1 MSRQRNAKGQTVGY
15 ARVSSRDQNEARQIE
30 ALGEVDRLYVEKAS
44 GKNTDRQELESLIGY
59 VRDGDTVLVKSP
71 DRLARSTK
79 DLLTLMERFREKG
92 ASVEFVDNPSLNTD
106 SPQGAFMLTILA
118 AVAELERQVTLE
130 RQAEGIALAKKR
142 GVYVRQPKLSKSQV
156 SDARARVADG
166 VPVARVAREL
176 QVSRQT
182 LYAALKGKG
191 RYGRDA

>member
-1 MSRQRNAKGQTVGY
+1 MSRQKSGKGQVVGY

-30 ALGEVDRLYVEKAS
+30 ALGEVDRLYSDKAS
-44 GKNTDRQELESLIGY
+44 GKNADRPELEALIGY

-106 SPQGAFMLTILA
+106 SPQGSFMLTILA
-118 AVAELERQVTLE
+118 AVAELERQVILE

-142 GVYVRQPKLSKSQV
+142 GVYARQPKLSKDQV
-156 SDARARVADG
+156 SEARDRVTEG

-182 LYAALKGKG
+182 LYAALKGQG
-191 RYGRDA
+191 RYARDA